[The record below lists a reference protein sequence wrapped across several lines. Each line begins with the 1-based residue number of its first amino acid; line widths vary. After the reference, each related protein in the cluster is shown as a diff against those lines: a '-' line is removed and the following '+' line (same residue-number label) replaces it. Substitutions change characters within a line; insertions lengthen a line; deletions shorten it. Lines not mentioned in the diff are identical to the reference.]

1 MTLVDTSAW
10 IHSLRRDGDREIR
23 ERVAALLTA
32 GGAAW
37 CPLVRAE
44 LWNGARAGHE
54 RTVLRDLERD
64 LVELPLTPDVWDVA
78 YELARTA
85 RARGLTVPTTDIVV
99 QACANHYGTGLLHA
113 GGHYRH
119 LGELA
124 SEPA

>member
-1 MTLVDTSAW
+1 MTLIDTSAW

-32 GGAAW
+32 GSAAW

-54 RTVLRDLERD
+54 QKVLRDMERD
-64 LVELPLTPDVWDVA
+64 LVELPLTPAVWDA
-78 YELARTA
+78 AFELARTA

-99 QACANHYGTGLLHA
+99 QACANHHGIGVLHA
-113 GGHYRH
+113 DGHFRH
-119 LGELA
+119 LGRLA
-124 SEPA
+124 PERA